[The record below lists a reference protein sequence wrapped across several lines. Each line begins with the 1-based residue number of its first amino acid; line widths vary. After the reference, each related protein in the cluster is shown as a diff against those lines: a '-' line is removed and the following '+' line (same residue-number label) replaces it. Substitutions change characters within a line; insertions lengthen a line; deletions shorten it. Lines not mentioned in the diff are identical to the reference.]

1 MSSLSRLALLAAAVL
16 VVGCE
21 RAPRPVAFRPPVTQS
36 FEELRADGAERLA
49 ARDWEGALRAYQAA
63 LAVQPDSL
71 DVRYGLAIALSQ
83 LDRADEAAQAF
94 TWVVQHGS
102 PDDELARV
110 ARQWLASA
118 ARPSTREP
126 TSGPAATSD
135 DRRVSGVV
143 RGRTEWANLAP
154 GTVARLQILLE
165 GDDGGNRDRRYWAKA
180 RLNEPY
186 EITDVAPG
194 AYRLKAQV
202 GPVRLW
208 ETRVVVE
215 RGQPAVVDLTRATAV
230 APAEAL
236 RPSSDP

>member
-1 MSSLSRLALLAAAVL
+1 M
-16 VVGCE
+16 
-21 RAPRPVAFRPPVTQS
+21 TQS

-49 ARDWEGALRAYQAA
+49 ARDWDGAFRAYQTA

-102 PDDELARV
+102 PDEEPVRV

-118 ARPSTREP
+118 ARPSAGE
-126 TSGPAATSD
+126 ATSPRAAASD
-135 DRRVSGVV
+135 DGRVLGAV
-143 RGRTEWANLAP
+143 RGRTEWSNLTP
-154 GTVARLQILLE
+154 GTVAKLQILLE

-194 AYRLKAQV
+194 GYRLKAQV
-202 GPVRLW
+202 GHVRLW

-215 RGQPAVVDLTRATAV
+215 RERPAIVDLTRATAV

-236 RPSSDP
+236 RAQSVP